1 MQKTGVRSSLV
12 HHQNVPAS
20 DLERFARTKSHA
32 AVFPRPGVVLPYRKS
47 VACERIVCGEEYSLS
62 WGGGFKVSNKLLL
75 VDYEN
80 VQQVDF
86 DRLDDGFQVIVFVGA
101 SQKSVPIDM
110 VASTQKLGNRVEWC
124 RVEGNGCNALDFYIA
139 FQLGR
144 VIETTPGMHCIVL
157 SKDKGFDPL
166 LRHLDRSGLKCRR
179 INSLLELD
187 PKSASTEEPN
197 YKRVFELLSKTN
209 KQKRRRKRTT
219 LSQHI
224 SAMFQ
229 KKISQPD
236 VDRIIDIL
244 FANKMISESN
254 NVITYEF

>member
-1 MQKTGVRSSLV
+1 MGGLDTLKGYAQ
-12 HHQNVPAS
+12 
-20 DLERFARTKSHA
+20 
-32 AVFPRPGVVLPYRKS
+32 
-47 VACERIVCGEEYSLS
+47 VCV
-62 WGGGFKVSNKLLL
+62 GGIQVSNKLLL

-86 DRLDDGFQVIVFVGA
+86 GRLDEEFQVMVFVGA
-101 SQKSVPIDM
+101 NQKSVPIDV
-110 VASTQKLGNRVEWC
+110 VACTQKLGDRVEWL
-124 RVEGNGCNALDFYIA
+124 RVEGIGSNALDFYIA
-139 FQLGR
+139 CQLGR
-144 VIETTPGMHCIVL
+144 VIETMPGIHCIVL

-166 LRHLDRSGLKCRR
+166 LRHLNKSGLKCRR

-197 YKRVFELLSKTN
+197 YKRVFELLSRTDK
-209 KQKRRRKRTT
+209 KARPRKRST

-244 FANKMISESN
+244 FANKMISENN
-254 NVITYEF
+254 NVITYAF

>member
-1 MQKTGVRSSLV
+1 V
-12 HHQNVPAS
+12 S
-20 DLERFARTKSHA
+20 D
-32 AVFPRPGVVLPYRKS
+32 
-47 VACERIVCGEEYSLS
+47 
-62 WGGGFKVSNKLLL
+62 KLLL
-75 VDYEN
+75 IDFEN
-80 VQQVDF
+80 VHQVDF
-86 DRLDDGFQVIVFVGA
+86 GRLGEEFHIIVFVGA

-110 VASTQKLGNRVEWC
+110 VANTQKLGNRVEWC
-124 RVEGNGCNALDFYIA
+124 RVEGNGSNALDFHIA
-139 FQLGR
+139 CQLGR
-144 VIETTPGMHCIVL
+144 VIETAPGMHCIVL

-166 LRHLDRSGLKCRR
+166 LRHLNKSGLKCRR

-187 PKSASTEEPN
+187 PNSSSTEEPN

-209 KQKRRRKRTT
+209 KQKRPRKRTT

-244 FANKMISESN
+244 FANKMISEKN
-254 NVITYEF
+254 NIITYEF